1 MKKEIWIGLP
11 ATIMLNKN
19 LRSWKVLIDS
29 GQQLPPAD
37 INFKAELSL
46 PRQAHTKLM
55 PHGYKAELSRLSA
68 HTKLMPCGYKF
79 MLAGKSAQGQPN
91 PTPMAW
97 TPLKERRKK

>member
-1 MKKEIWIGLP
+1 MKCKTILSHNKMKKEIWIGLP

-29 GQQLPPAD
+29 RQQLPSAD
-37 INFKAELSL
+37 INLKAELSL
-46 PRQAHTKLM
+46 PRQAHTKIM
-55 PHGYKAELSRLSA
+55 PHG
-68 HTKLMPCGYKF
+68 HKL